1 MYLIVTRSFP
11 PEVGGMQNL
20 MWGLSNALS
29 KYFMIKVFA
38 DYHDEYEKYDKE
50 VSFSVERV
58 AGIKLFRKYR
68 KAYLVNEF
76 IKNNKNIE
84 GIIADHWKS
93 LELIKTNK
101 KKICLIHSKEIN
113 HNKGSILNKR
123 VLNVLNNVN
132 HVISNSE
139 YTKNLA
145 INCGVNPEQITV
157 INPGVDK
164 AKELNEKTIKEAE
177 KLFKNKNPRLITVSR
192 LDKRKN
198 HEKIIMALRNLKQ
211 IYPNIIYTCVGDGDE
226 EENLKQLV
234 KELGL
239 DDQILFLRKISQ
251 DLKNSLIAKSNI
263 FIMPSIIYKKSVEG
277 FGIAFVEAAQYGI
290 PSIGGKD
297 GGASDAIEHQK
308 NGLICDG
315 NNLDEVYSSV
325 NDLLNNKKYLEYGKI
340 AKESSAKFHWD
351 KIIEKYKKI
360 LN

>member
-11 PEVGGMQNL
+11 PETGGMQNL
-20 MWGLSNALS
+20 MWGLTNSLS

-38 DYHDEYEKYDKE
+38 DYHNQHQNYDKE
-50 VSFSVERV
+50 VSFSIERIG
-58 AGIKLFRKYR
+58 GIKLLRKYR
-68 KAYLVNEF
+68 KAHLVNEF

-84 GIIADHWKS
+84 GIISDHWKS

-113 HNKGSILNKR
+113 HNEGTSLNKR
-123 VLNVLNNVN
+123 VLNILNNVD

-145 INCGVNPEQITV
+145 INCGVNSSKITV
-157 INPGVDK
+157 INPGVNP
-164 AKELNEKTIKEAE
+164 AKELNKKTIKEAE
-177 KLFKNKNPRLITVSR
+177 NLLKNKSPRLITVSR

-198 HEKIIMALRNLKQ
+198 HEKIIMTLRNLKQ

-234 KELGL
+234 KELAL
-239 DDQILFLRKISQ
+239 DEQVLFLKKISQ
-251 DLKNSLIAKSNI
+251 DLKNALVAKSNI
-263 FIMPSIIYKKSVEG
+263 FVMPSIVYKKSVEG
-277 FGIAFVEAAQYGI
+277 FGIAYIEAAQYGV

-297 GGASDAIEHQK
+297 GGAADAIEHQK
-308 NGLICDG
+308 NGLVCDG
-315 NNLDEVYSSV
+315 NSLDEIYSSI
-325 NDLLNNKKYLEYGKI
+325 NDLLSNKKYLEYGKS
-340 AKESSAKFHWD
+340 AKENSTKFYWD

>member
-1 MYLIVTRSFP
+1 MYLVVTKSFP
-11 PEVGGMQNL
+11 PEIGGMQNL
-20 MWGLSNALS
+20 MWGLTNSLS

-38 DYHDEYEKYDKE
+38 DYHNQHESCDKE
-50 VSFSVERV
+50 VSFSVERIG
-58 AGIKLFRKYR
+58 GIKFLRKFRKSH
-68 KAYLVNEF
+68 LVNEF

-113 HNKGSILNKR
+113 HNKGTNLNKR
-123 VLNVLNNVN
+123 VLNVLNNVE
-132 HVISNSE
+132 HVVSNSE

-145 INCGVNPEQITV
+145 INCGVNPGKIIV
-157 INPGVDK
+157 INPGVNQ
-164 AKELNEKTIKEAE
+164 AKELNKKTIKEAE
-177 KLFKNKNPRLITVSR
+177 NLLKNKSPRLITVSR

-198 HEKIIMALRNLKQ
+198 HEKIIMTLRNLKQ

-239 DDQILFLRKISQ
+239 DEQVLFLKKISQ
-251 DLKNSLIAKSNI
+251 DLKNTLVAKSNI
-263 FIMPSIIYKKSVEG
+263 FVMPSIFYKKSVEG

-297 GGASDAIEHQK
+297 GGAADAIEHQK

-315 NNLDEVYSSV
+315 NSLDEIYSSI
-325 NDLLNNKKYLEYGKI
+325 NDLLNDKKYLEYGKI
-340 AKESSAKFHWD
+340 AKENSTKFYWD

>member
-20 MWGLSNALS
+20 MWGLSNSLS

-38 DYHDEYEKYDKE
+38 DYHDQHEVYDKE
-50 VSFSVERV
+50 VSFSVERIG
-58 AGIKLFRKYR
+58 GIKLLRKYR
-68 KAYLVNEF
+68 KAHLVSEF
-76 IKNNKNIE
+76 IKSTKNIE

-123 VLNVLNNVN
+123 VLNVLNNVD
-132 HVISNSE
+132 HVVSNSE

-145 INCGVNPEQITV
+145 INCGVNSDKITV
-157 INPGVDK
+157 INPGINQ
-164 AKELNEKTIKEAE
+164 AKELNKKTIKEAE
-177 KLFKNKNPRLITVSR
+177 NLLKNKNPRLITVSR

-198 HEKIIMALRNLKQ
+198 HEKIIMTLRNLKQ

-239 DDQILFLRKISQ
+239 GEQVLFLKKISE
-251 DLKNSLIAKSNI
+251 DLKNTLVAKSNI
-263 FIMPSIIYKKSVEG
+263 FVMPSIVYKKSVEG

-290 PSIGGKD
+290 PSIGGRD
-297 GGASDAIEHQK
+297 GGAADAIEHEK

-315 NNLDEVYSSV
+315 NSLDEIYSSINV
-325 NDLLNNKKYLEYGKI
+325 LLNNKKYLQYGKI
-340 AKESSAKFHWD
+340 AKENSTKYHWD
-351 KIIEKYKKI
+351 KIIENYKKI